1 MRENHNPER
10 NPNRNLI
17 AFSYMGGP
25 DGLETT
31 RKLLSSIKWETKLYF
46 IVMGEEGLEKLQ

>member
-1 MRENHNPER
+1 MKYLKNKLKSVRETKENQR
-10 NPNRNLI
+10 SMDTNLI

-31 RKLLSSIKWETKLYF
+31 RKF
-46 IVMGEEGLEKLQ
+46 IQTIDW